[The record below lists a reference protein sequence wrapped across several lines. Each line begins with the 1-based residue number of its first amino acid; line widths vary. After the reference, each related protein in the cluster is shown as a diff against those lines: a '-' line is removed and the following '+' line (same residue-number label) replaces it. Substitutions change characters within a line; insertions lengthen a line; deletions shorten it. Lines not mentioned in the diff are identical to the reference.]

1 MRTIFGIDR
10 KTSGTIHLDGK
21 EFDITSPG
29 TAMRHGMA
37 FVPEDRQQQGVI
49 LQMSIARNTTLP
61 QIDAISKFGILNRKR
76 ENTITETF
84 GRKMEIRAAGW
95 QVDVDT
101 LSGGNQQK
109 VVLAKW
115 LATNPRIL
123 ILDEPTKGIDVATKA
138 AVHEFVSEMA
148 SKGLAVILISS
159 ELPEILGMA
168 DRVLVMH
175 EGILEAEFPR
185 QDADADKVI
194 KAATGHAAAGGR
206 P

>member
-1 MRTIFGIDR
+1 
-10 KTSGTIHLDGK
+10 
-21 EFDITSPG
+21 
-29 TAMRHGMA
+29 MRHGLA
-37 FVPEDRQQQGVI
+37 FVPEDRQCQGVI

-61 QIDAISKFGILNRKR
+61 QIDAISPFGILDRKR
-76 ENTITETF
+76 ETKITQTY
-84 GRKMEIRAAGW
+84 GSKMEIRSAGW
-95 QVDVDT
+95 HVDVDT

-148 SKGLAVILISS
+148 SEGLAVILISS

-168 DRVLVMH
+168 DRILVMH
-175 EGILEAEFPR
+175 EGILEAEFTR
-185 QDADADKVI
+185 EEADADKVI
-194 KAATGHAAAGGR
+194 RAATGNLVSGGAV
-206 P
+206 